1 MRENYTVLTIYMYI
15 IDLVQFERRRSW
27 GKLPVIFQSD
37 NNA

>member
-27 GKLPVIFQSD
+27 GEITGHFPVRQ
-37 NNA
+37 